1 MELSLMTFPMAG
13 DVMLGRMNIDKICKM
28 ADKANLHYID
38 IMEFEIKINGM
49 KKTKQ
54 ALKDNNIKVS
64 CLMAEL
70 HFLTGK
76 EDKIREKIKM
86 SLEHARELGTDKL
99 MIIPFSALEI
109 KKLQK
114 LTKQEKQDRLVKYFT
129 MAVQMGKKENIKI
142 SVEDTPNFHV
152 PLAKI
157 EDCKYL
163 LERVP
168 GLGLAYD
175 TANMLVEGEDPIAFY
190 QELKQFIRHVHL
202 KDIKYVKDRKMAD
215 RTRDGKRFIC
225 CPWGEGIIPISKIA
239 DMLRA
244 DGYTDTAGIEYSH
257 ADGKGTYEVNRKQ
270 LGKYTSYW
278 RQRPVTPLGILQM
291 RNGKVFGWAYI
302 GAGKIAEQTANK
314 IMKTGSHKIV
324 SVYNRTFS
332 KAESF
337 ALKYGAKA
345 CPTIEEAVRAEEVEG
360 VYIATTTNNH
370 FEVAKECLELGKA
383 VLLEKTFAMT
393 KAEAEELVRIARE
406 KKVYLAEAMWTWFSP
421 VARQVREWVQSDNVG
436 KIKDVKI
443 TYTMPM
449 MTKYSP
455 RLTDPNLA
463 GGALFDIGIYPIT
476 YCYNLFG
483 QPEKVE
489 CVGNLIG
496 GVDLEEDVT
505 LTYSNGLK
513 VTARISM
520 VKSKGLENLVITGE
534 NGTVKCFFYHV
545 SNRAILIRA
554 NAKKIIFKGNGGYD
568 NQFTRVAEEILN
580 GQMESNYVPLQ
591 STLDNM
597 ETIDEC
603 RRQLGL
609 IYPFE
614 SHYDSR

>member
-1 MELSLMTFPMAG
+1 MTFPMTG
-13 DVMLGRMNIDKICKM
+13 DVLLGKMSIDKICKM
-28 ADKANLHYID
+28 ADKASLRYID
-38 IMEFEIKINGM
+38 IMEHEIKIIGM
-49 KKTKQ
+49 KKIKK
-54 ALKDNNIKVS
+54 ALIDNNIKVS

-70 HFLTGK
+70 PFLTGEEVEIRK
-76 EDKIREKIKM
+76 KIIM
-86 SLEHARELGTDKL
+86 SLEHANELGTDKL

-109 KKLQK
+109 KKLQM
-114 LTKQEKQDRLVKYFT
+114 LTKQEKQDRLVKYFAI
-129 MAVQMGKKENIKI
+129 AVQMGEEKNIKI
-142 SVEDTPNFHV
+142 SVEDTPNFHL

-157 EDCKYL
+157 DDCKYL

-168 GLGLAYD
+168 GLGLTYD
-175 TANMLVEGEDPIAFY
+175 TANMLVEGEDPVAFY
-190 QELKQFIRHVHL
+190 QELKQFICHVHL
-202 KDIKYVKDRKMAD
+202 KDIKYVIDKKMAD
-215 RTRDGKRFIC
+215 RTRDGRRF
-225 CPWGEGIIPISKIA
+225 PWGEGVVPVSEIA

-244 DGYTDTAGIEYSH
+244 DGYTGTAGLEYSH
-257 ADGKGTYEVNRKQ
+257 PGGIGSYEANRKQ
-270 LGKYTSYW
+270 LSKYGSYW
-278 RQRPVTPLGILQM
+278 KQKPVTPLGTLQM
-291 RNGKVFGWAYI
+291 RNGKLFGWAYI

-314 IMKTGSHKIV
+314 ILKTGSHKIV

-332 KAESF
+332 KAETF

-345 CPTIEEAVRAEEVEG
+345 CPTVEEAVLSEGVEG

-383 VLLEKTFAMT
+383 VLLEKTFTLT
-393 KAEAEELVRIARE
+393 KAEADELVKIARE
-406 KKVYLAEAMWTWFSP
+406 NKVYLAEAMWTWFSP
-421 VARQVREWVQSDNVG
+421 VARQVREWVQSDKVG

-455 RLTDPNLA
+455 RLMDPTLA

-483 QPEKVE
+483 QPESVE
-489 CVGNLIG
+489 CVGTLSG
-496 GVDLEEDVT
+496 GVDMEEDVT
-505 LTYSNGLK
+505 FTYSNGLK
-513 VTARISM
+513 VTALISM

-534 NGTVKCFFYHV
+534 NGTVKCFLYHGA
-545 SNRAILIRA
+545 NRATLIRS
-554 NAKKIIFKGNGGYD
+554 NAKKIVFKGNGGYD
-568 NQFTRVAEEILN
+568 NEFTRVAEEILN

-597 ETIDEC
+597 ETLDEC

-614 SHYDSR
+614 THDDSNKILNDQ